1 MKHLTLLAC
10 AISMA
15 WTVQVHAAAAT
26 EIPAV
31 PVSTVD
37 PASAAADLQSG
48 QRPDAKKTQK
58 ATQDNKKPAMKSPAT
73 SVASSVINRS
83 GTVLVLPGQN
93 TVIPIARN
101 QPNRILTPFKSPQVL
116 STDLT
121 GGKGDDCGEACVRGR
136 VVYISTDQTKPV
148 TAFITEKNRED
159 IAISVTMIPERIAP
173 RQVELKLPEE
183 TMRALASNSS
193 SGMVMGDSDA
203 AQAWE
208 AGQPYV
214 TMLRDTFREVALGN
228 VPQGYTLRSVSR
240 KDQLPRCIQDGL
252 AINFKDGQVLEG
264 HNINVYVGTIE
275 NVSDEAIEFIEQE
288 CGDWN
293 TAAVT
298 SYPLKVLRPKQ
309 VTEVYVAVKREQER
323 PSGTVRKPLIKREF
337 R

>member
-15 WTVQVHAAAAT
+15 WTVQAHAAAAS

-183 TMRALASNSS
+183 TMRALAS
-193 SGMVMGDSDA
+193 
-203 AQAWE
+203 
-208 AGQPYV
+208 
-214 TMLRDTFREVALGN
+214 
-228 VPQGYTLRSVSR
+228 
-240 KDQLPRCIQDGL
+240 
-252 AINFKDGQVLEG
+252 
-264 HNINVYVGTIE
+264 
-275 NVSDEAIEFIEQE
+275 
-288 CGDWN
+288 
-293 TAAVT
+293 
-298 SYPLKVLRPKQ
+298 
-309 VTEVYVAVKREQER
+309 VKGR
-323 PSGTVRKPLIKREF
+323 
-337 R
+337 